1 MAQDGNGPHSIAD
14 SGATHR
20 WELALW
26 LAVRQTPPRELSHGA
41 KLCWNVI
48 ARFEQQGMECWAGL
62 LRMGHE
68 VGVTEGQAS
77 RYLDQLIRRGYVH
90 KTIGSKGKPI
100 YQRLTSPDLHAR
112 AEKVYQETLARAK
125 KDGNG

>member
-1 MAQDGNGPHSIAD
+1 MAEDEGGAKPIAD
-14 SGATHR
+14 TGAERR

-41 KLCWNVI
+41 KLCWDVI
-48 ARFEQQGMECWAGL
+48 ARWEWNGMECWAGL

-68 VGVTEGQAS
+68 LGVTEGQAS

-112 AEKVYQETLARAK
+112 AEKVYQETWARAQ